1 MRGWYISVALLG
13 LGWAALA
20 LGVWAD
26 GRRGSPEPALRQY
39 LDDLENHRLAEAS
52 AAIEPDE
59 RQRWSDFLD
68 FQQFNRYAVVS
79 IAVRSPS
86 LLDVVARGQAW
97 QANKATLV
105 ADIVEPSGVRWRGS
119 TVVGLRY
126 ADGRWYLERPPFAP

>member
-1 MRGWYISVALLG
+1 MRGWYVSVVLLG
-13 LGWAALA
+13 LGWLA
-20 LGVWAD
+20 LGLGLWAD

-39 LDDLENHRLAEAS
+39 LEDLQNHRLAEAS
-52 AAIEPDE
+52 AAIEPGE
-59 RQRWSDFLD
+59 RQRWDDFLD
-68 FQQFNRYAVVS
+68 FQQFNHYTVVS

-86 LLDVVARGQAW
+86 LLDVATHGGGWRADE
-97 QANKATLV
+97 ATLV